1 MLCGLSGGADSVAM
15 VLILRRL
22 GFAVHALHCN
32 FHLRGEES
40 QRDEEFVRRFCSR
53 HDIPLEVTDF
63 DTEHEAHIHGESIE
77 MAARR
82 LRYGWFAGVA
92 QRLRAAHPQL
102 KVHVCVAHHADDN
115 VETFL
120 LHLIRG
126 AGLRGLSGM
135 RVVNDEGIVRPLLE
149 TPRQVLLKLLEGWG
163 ETYVTDSSNADVRY
177 RRNRIRHELLPFLR
191 SMNPNISA
199 VLRRTMHHLD
209 DAGLELAACGHDD
222 LRPRLLALGFNAT
235 QIAQV
240 TQGRNGA
247 YVVANG
253 HILTRHGNTLRYGL
267 LPQSVPSTPIVLG
280 ENSVRGEVFML
291 RRCPWPIP
299 GFELRQTR
307 CAVIDVRAVRG
318 GLSLRSIAT
327 ADRFTPFGMRGTR
340 LVSDYL
346 TDRHRSRMEKFA
358 ALVLNDSEGILWL
371 VDETV
376 DARAAVTP
384 ETAEVYLISR
394 CP

>member
-1 MLCGLSGGADSVAM
+1 
-15 VLILRRL
+15 
-22 GFAVHALHCN
+22 
-32 FHLRGEES
+32 
-40 QRDEEFVRRFCSR
+40 
-53 HDIPLEVTDF
+53 
-63 DTEHEAHIHGESIE
+63 
-77 MAARR
+77 
-82 LRYGWFAGVA
+82 
-92 QRLRAAHPQL
+92 
-102 KVHVCVAHHADDN
+102 
-115 VETFL
+115 
-120 LHLIRG
+120 
-126 AGLRGLSGM
+126 
-135 RVVNDEGIVRPLLE
+135 
-149 TPRQVLLKLLEGWG
+149 
-163 ETYVTDSSNADVRY
+163 
-177 RRNRIRHELLPFLR
+177 
-191 SMNPNISA
+191 
-199 VLRRTMHHLD
+199 MHHLD

-307 CAVIDVRAVRG
+307 CAVIDVRAVCG

-358 ALVLNDSEGILWL
+358 ALVLTDSEGILWL